1 MTHSRSRLGAALL
14 CALAVGQLAGAASA
28 QDRWDWSGG
37 DANDR
42 RAYEL
47 RGRGV
52 SDLLPALRDTRRGQA
67 FVLRNFDFDRDGRID
82 PREARA
88 ANRAFIDIAGRDRDH
103 FDWERHG
110 HHGDVPPGPRAESGD
125 WDRQG
130 MRDYHFRQG
139 RYGAVLTL
147 NDTLFKTGSAAL
159 RPGMEAQLK
168 PLAGYLRAN
177 PRTRLRIDG
186 FTDSVGSTAANLTL
200 SRDRAQSVADALSA
214 MGVDSGRLR
223 LEGHGETMPVATN
236 ATPEGR
242 QLNRR
247 VEVSLIDQQARSFD

>member
-1 MTHSRSRLGAALL
+1 MLGAALL
-14 CALAVGQLAGAASA
+14 CALAASQLPSAANA

-37 DANDR
+37 DASDS
-42 RAYEL
+42 RAYQL
-47 RGRGV
+47 HGPGV
-52 SDLLPALRDTRRGQA
+52 AQLVPALRDTRRGQA
-67 FVLRNFDFDRDGRID
+67 FVMRNFDSNRDGRIN

-88 ANRAFIDIAGRDRDH
+88 ANRAFISIAGRDRDH
-103 FDWERHG
+103 FDWERRG
-110 HHGDVPPGPRAESGD
+110 HHGESAQGPRVGSGD

-139 RYGAVLTL
+139 RYGAMLTL
-147 NDTLFKTGSAAL
+147 QDTLFKTGSADL
-159 RPGMEAQLK
+159 RPGMEARLQ

-200 SRDRAQSVADALSA
+200 SRDRARAVADALSA
-214 MGVDSGRLR
+214 MEVDGGRLQ
-223 LEGHGETMPVATN
+223 LEGHGEALPVAANT
-236 ATPEGR
+236 TSEGR

-247 VEVSLIDQQARSFD
+247 VEVSLVDQQARSFD